1 MWNYLILTWPSTSI
15 IINSTGTTVFA
26 ITDTKIYVLV
36 LPLSTQDKGRQ
47 LEKSDFKRTINWN
60 KYQSKVSIKRQNRYL
75 NFLTDPCFQRVN
87 KLFVVSSQDNAHRIS
102 R

>member
-1 MWNYLILTWPSTSI
+1 MWNYLIRTWPSTSI
-15 IINSTGTTVFA
+15 IINSTGTKVFA

-36 LPLSTQDKGRQ
+36 VPLSTQDKGRQ
-47 LEKSDFKRTINWN
+47 LKKSDFKRTINWN

-75 NFLTDPCFQRVN
+75 NFLTDPSFQRVN
-87 KLFVVSSQDNAHRIS
+87 KLFVSSQDNAHQIS

>member
-1 MWNYLILTWPSTSI
+1 MWNYLIRTWPSTSI
-15 IINSTGTTVFA
+15 IITSTGIKVFA

-36 LPLSTQDKGRQ
+36 VPLSTQDKGRQ
-47 LEKSDFKRTINWN
+47 LKKSDFKGTINWN

-75 NFLTDPCFQRVN
+75 NFLTDPSFQRVN
-87 KLFVVSSQDNAHRIS
+87 KLFVSSQDNAHQIS